1 MTDEPSRSGAAGVL
15 PSGLLCVSCITMVQ
29 CYAEFVLLGG
39 LVPDLLCTRSG
50 MRHAGTT
57 DVDVQVDLEI
67 AAGAVNTVRLERA
80 LVNAEF
86 KADPSRV
93 WRWETEADGHN
104 VVAKF
109 ELLADLDGEPAGA
122 VVHFDECDVLG
133 AVNVRGTGF
142 AARDY
147 SSLTLQSRIG
157 GVDYEVG
164 VNIPALPASPSQ
176 KQRRLAAVARRR
188 TGTKSPSF
196 YCTILRRS
204 GVRRGASQVST
215 SDTTWSGRCGPLS
228 TTFSPNF
235 DSPDGHGPRAY
246 ASQVL
251 VDHPGA
257 DDAQLRA
264 DAVLRPRADQTTV
277 VVRELRR

>member
-1 MTDEPSRSGAAGVL
+1 MTDEPSRSGAARRAAEQALVRVVHHYGAT
-15 PSGLLCVSCITMVQ
+15 P
-29 CYAEFVLLGG
+29 EFVLLGG
-39 LVPDLLCTRSG
+39 LVPDLLCSRSG

-67 AAGAVNTVRLERA
+67 AAGAVNTVRLEHA

-86 KADPSRV
+86 EADPSRV
-93 WRWETEADGHN
+93 WRWQTETDGHN
-104 VVAKF
+104 AVVKF

-147 SSLTLQSRIG
+147 SSLTLRSRIG

-164 VNIPALPASPSQ
+164 VNVTGIAGFLIGKAAAARSRRAEKDWYDIAFVLLHNDFGGPEYAARVTSERFGQDLVGSMRTALDDL
-176 KQRRLAAVARRR
+176 LA
-188 TGTKSPSF
+188 
-196 YCTILRRS
+196 
-204 GVRRGASQVST
+204 
-215 SDTTWSGRCGPLS
+215 
-228 TTFSPNF
+228 NF
-235 DSPDGHGPRAY
+235 DSPGSQGPQAY

-264 DAVLRPRADQTTV
+264 DAVLA
-277 VVRELRR
+277 VRSFYRGLFPQ

>member
-1 MTDEPSRSGAAGVL
+1 MTDEPSRSGAARRAAERALVRVVHHYGAT
-15 PSGLLCVSCITMVQ
+15 P
-29 CYAEFVLLGG
+29 EFVLLGG
-39 LVPDLLCTRSG
+39 LVPDLLCSRSG

-67 AAGAVNTVRLERA
+67 AAGAVNTVRLEHA

-86 KADPSRV
+86 EADPSRV
-93 WRWETEADGHN
+93 WRWQTETDGHN
-104 VVAKF
+104 AVVKF

-147 SSLTLQSRIG
+147 SSLTLRSRIG

-164 VNIPALPASPSQ
+164 VNVTGIAGFLIGKAAAARSRRAEKDWYDIAFVLLHNDFGGPEYAARVTSERFGQDLVGSMRTALDDL
-176 KQRRLAAVARRR
+176 LA
-188 TGTKSPSF
+188 
-196 YCTILRRS
+196 
-204 GVRRGASQVST
+204 
-215 SDTTWSGRCGPLS
+215 
-228 TTFSPNF
+228 NF
-235 DSPDGHGPRAY
+235 DSPGSQGPQAY

-264 DAVLRPRADQTTV
+264 DAVLA
-277 VVRELRR
+277 VRSFYRGLFPQ

>member
-1 MTDEPSRSGAAGVL
+1 
-15 PSGLLCVSCITMVQ
+15 
-29 CYAEFVLLGG
+29 
-39 LVPDLLCTRSG
+39 

-164 VNIPALPASPSQ
+164 VNITGIAGFPIAKAAAARS
-176 KQRRLAAVARRR
+176 RRAGEGLVRNRLRSTAQL
-188 TGTKSPSF
+188 
-196 YCTILRRS
+196 LRRS
-204 GVRRGASQVST
+204 GVRRRVT
-215 SDTTWSGRCGPLS
+215 SEHFRHD
-228 TTFSPNF
+228 
-235 DSPDGHGPRAY
+235 
-246 ASQVL
+246 L
-251 VDHPGA
+251 VGSVRTA
-257 DDAQLRA
+257 LDDLLAKL
-264 DAVLRPRADQTTV
+264 
-277 VVRELRR
+277 

>member
-1 MTDEPSRSGAAGVL
+1 VHHYGAT
-15 PSGLLCVSCITMVQ
+15 P
-29 CYAEFVLLGG
+29 EFVLLGG
-39 LVPDLLCTRSG
+39 LVPDLLCSRSG

-67 AAGAVNTVRLERA
+67 AAGAVNTVRLEHA

-86 KADPSRV
+86 EADPSRV
-93 WRWETEADGHN
+93 WRWQTETDGHN
-104 VVAKF
+104 AVVKF

-147 SSLTLQSRIG
+147 SSLTLRSRIG

-164 VNIPALPASPSQ
+164 VNVTGIAGFLIGKAAAARSRRAEKDWYDIAFVLLHNDFGGPEYAARVTSERFGQDLVGSMRTALDDL
-176 KQRRLAAVARRR
+176 LA
-188 TGTKSPSF
+188 
-196 YCTILRRS
+196 
-204 GVRRGASQVST
+204 
-215 SDTTWSGRCGPLS
+215 
-228 TTFSPNF
+228 NF
-235 DSPDGHGPRAY
+235 DSPGSQGPQAY

-264 DAVLRPRADQTTV
+264 DAVLA
-277 VVRELRR
+277 VRSFYRGLFPQ

>member
-1 MTDEPSRSGAAGVL
+1 VTDEPSRSGAARRAAEQALVRVVHHYGAT
-15 PSGLLCVSCITMVQ
+15 P
-29 CYAEFVLLGG
+29 EFVLLGG
-39 LVPDLLCTRSG
+39 LVPELLCSRSG

-67 AAGAVNTVRLERA
+67 AAGAVNTVRLEHA

-86 KADPSRV
+86 EADPSRV
-93 WRWETEADGHN
+93 WRWQTETDGHN
-104 VVAKF
+104 AVVKF

-147 SSLTLQSRIG
+147 SSLTLRSRIG

-164 VNIPALPASPSQ
+164 VNVTGIAGFLIGKAAAARSRRAEKDWYDIAFVLLHNDFGGPEYAARVTSERFGQDLVGSMRTALDDL
-176 KQRRLAAVARRR
+176 LA
-188 TGTKSPSF
+188 
-196 YCTILRRS
+196 
-204 GVRRGASQVST
+204 
-215 SDTTWSGRCGPLS
+215 
-228 TTFSPNF
+228 NF
-235 DSPDGHGPRAY
+235 DSPGSQGPQAY

-264 DAVLRPRADQTTV
+264 DAVLA
-277 VVRELRR
+277 VRSFYRGLFPQ

>member
-1 MTDEPSRSGAAGVL
+1 VTDEPSRSGAARRAAEQALVRVVHHYGAT
-15 PSGLLCVSCITMVQ
+15 P
-29 CYAEFVLLGG
+29 EFVLLGG
-39 LVPDLLCTRSG
+39 LVPDLLCSRSG

-67 AAGAVNTVRLERA
+67 AAGAVNTVRLEHA
-80 LVNAEF
+80 LVNEEF
-86 KADPSRV
+86 EADPSRV
-93 WRWETEADGHN
+93 WRWQTETDGHN
-104 VVAKF
+104 AVVKF

-147 SSLTLQSRIG
+147 SSLTLRSRIG

-164 VNIPALPASPSQ
+164 VNVTGIAGFLIGKAAAARSRRAGKDWYDIAFVLLHNDFGGPEYAARVTSERFGQDLVGSMRTALDDL
-176 KQRRLAAVARRR
+176 LA
-188 TGTKSPSF
+188 
-196 YCTILRRS
+196 
-204 GVRRGASQVST
+204 
-215 SDTTWSGRCGPLS
+215 
-228 TTFSPNF
+228 NF
-235 DSPDGHGPRAY
+235 DSPGSQGPQAY

-264 DAVLRPRADQTTV
+264 DAVLA
-277 VVRELRR
+277 VRSFYRGLFPQ